1 MAKTPLSAVVVIDY
15 QNVHLTAYDIF
26 NRGGDR
32 HESLIHPQLLRKLS
46 CASVTPASVRATQ
59 KLFFVKL

>member
-26 NRGGDR
+26 NRGR
-32 HESLIHPQLLRKLS
+32 CQWVLAMSSLN
-46 CASVTPASVRATQ
+46 ASVGVR
-59 KLFFVKL
+59 

>member
-32 HESLIHPQLLRKLS
+32 HDSLIHPQLFAQTVGYRRKRGALDGVS
-46 CASVTPASVRATQ
+46 WV
-59 KLFFVKL
+59 

>member
-32 HESLIHPQLLRKLS
+32 HDSLIHPQLFGTIGHERG
-46 CASVTPASVRATQ
+46 A
-59 KLFFVKL
+59 

>member
-32 HESLIHPQLLRKLS
+32 HDS
-46 CASVTPASVRATQ
+46 RAIGANVV
-59 KLFFVKL
+59 L